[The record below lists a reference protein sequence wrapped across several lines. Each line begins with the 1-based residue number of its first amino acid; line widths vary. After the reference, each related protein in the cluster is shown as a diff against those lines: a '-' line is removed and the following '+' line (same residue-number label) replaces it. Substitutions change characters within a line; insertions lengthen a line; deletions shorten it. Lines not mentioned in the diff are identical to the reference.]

1 VEGDFPQPLQVA
13 IGLSKGMKKD
23 TTCNPKTITR
33 FGYTRFLPGLRILSG
48 YQNRHQK
55 RLKRIRVPTHLQG
68 L

>member
-33 FGYTRFLPGLRILSG
+33 FGYTRFLPGLGILSG
-48 YQNRHQK
+48 Y
-55 RLKRIRVPTHLQG
+55 
-68 L
+68 